1 MSTLWREWAVLC
13 HGADVCLFSSLFV
26 SGAMQAVSTVLSELG
41 PWRAAKQDWAL
52 QKRDKKARWAA
63 AACGEEHRVLTPK
76 HQQDTGL
83 QTWAPRWRREGPTL
97 SWRCWVPVITHIKAH
112 RGCQY
117 TAASHVLAMT
127 IFYKTFSCVAAFTHR
142 FPFYELYTIQTN

>member
-1 MSTLWREWAVLC
+1 MSTLWHEWAVC

-127 IFYKTFSCVAAFTHR
+127 IFYKTFSCVGAFTHR